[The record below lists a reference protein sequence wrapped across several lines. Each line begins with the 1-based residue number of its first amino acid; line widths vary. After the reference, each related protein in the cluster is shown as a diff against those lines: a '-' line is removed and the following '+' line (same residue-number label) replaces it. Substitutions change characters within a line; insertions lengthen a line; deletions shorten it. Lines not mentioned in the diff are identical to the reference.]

1 MHTCTYK
8 HTTQAH
14 MCISYQ
20 KMGHID
26 KTHMHHQKMGC
37 SWINKRI
44 TEVEGFQQNKGQ
56 SSNTD
61 QDTTTLYLSPKFFPP
76 CLVLH
81 LLAIDGSNSQH
92 RCPMKDG
99 TTHYLS
105 MKFLPPCLVLPLL
118 STDGST
124 SQLTSQQK
132 MDIFAACSI
141 QTNTHTNI
149 SHKCMCTSHQKMG
162 HLDKIHTTERCDKTR
177 KKIERYYPTV
187 PKSEVLSSLP
197 CSWPLVLLPSSEAY
211 CH

>member
-1 MHTCTYK
+1 MDNLAVHSTLTNAHTYK

-14 MCISYQ
+14 VCISCR

-81 LLAIDGSNSQH
+81 FLAINGSNSQH
-92 RCPMKDG
+92 RCPTKDG
-99 TTHYLS
+99 DTHYLS
-105 MKFLPPCLVLPLL
+105 MKFFPPCLVLPLL

-124 SQLTSQQK
+124 SQLTYKQK

-141 QTNTHTNI
+141 LTNTHTNVQ
-149 SHKCMCTSHQKMG
+149 HKCMCTCLTKRWVSLTRYTQLKDGTKLQKR
-162 HLDKIHTTERCDKTR
+162 LKDTTTL
-177 KKIERYYPTV
+177 YP
-187 PKSEVLSSLP
+187 SLKFFLP
-197 CSWPLVLLPSSEAY
+197 YLVLG
-211 CH
+211 